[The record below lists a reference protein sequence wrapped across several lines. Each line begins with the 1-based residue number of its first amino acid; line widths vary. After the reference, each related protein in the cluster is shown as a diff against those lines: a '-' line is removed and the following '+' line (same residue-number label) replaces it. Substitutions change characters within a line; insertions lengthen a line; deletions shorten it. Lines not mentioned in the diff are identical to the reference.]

1 MLRAWFLLTLAYGI
15 GSCIAALLMAVYKFI
30 KGRVPSS
37 KDFSEVFVAY
47 LIFYTFSL
55 FVMWALS
62 ALSQK
67 RSFSTEYGQG

>member
-1 MLRAWFLLTLAYGI
+1 VLRAWFLLTLAYGI